1 MALPTSLFSQE
12 ALEHRAAPDRLDDLV
27 RASPPR
33 ERLFARVT
41 VAAVAVFLVGVFV
54 TTIER
59 SMPIPVVIADL
70 GRATAAADRVLLRTD
85 AASLDDASRHALA
98 ALTPGAAVTLV
109 GDAGAA
115 VGRLLSA
122 PGVAGN
128 GVAIELCIAFPDGLG
143 VPLTDRAV
151 LRIPAGRHSVAAAW
165 AELAAPPVE

>member
-1 MALPTSLFSQE
+1 MVLPSSLFSQE
-12 ALEHRAAPDRLDDLV
+12 ALEHRVAPDRLDDLV

-70 GRATAAADRVLLRTD
+70 GRATAADRVLLRTD

-115 VGRLLSA
+115 AGRLLSA
-122 PGVAGN
+122 PGVADN